1 MAPVR
6 ATVPYLDYGFYH
18 RSRGVASSSVML
30 PVVAIYLYDLRE
42 VCLSREHILDTATVE
57 HKVVSR
63 KLEAVLF
70 CHALPQIG

>member
-1 MAPVR
+1 
-6 ATVPYLDYGFYH
+6 
-18 RSRGVASSSVML
+18 ML